1 MNPSKCTMMV
11 KLEGTQAQRALRRFT
26 YWRTAPN
33 GQRQKMWRLGQA
45 KSHEGFPSVTSFKYL
60 GVMLSYG
67 NFEKATLKHRLQE
80 GNAKLQQVRRFV
92 HNRRT
97 AGPRSRLHIWHSTVW
112 ATVSS
117 GLVVV
122 GLTEETAALLRAWHA
137 KKIRAVLNCPA
148 HLTHKSTSD
157 LYRAHD
163 IVDPVLKLQKRHANR
178 VKRLL
183 KRHRLSQMGDVALA
197 PPALE
202 QALFLRGQY
211 QSVIAQLDAAATP
224 AAPASLETCPTCNQQ
239 FETKVGLRTH
249 IARKHPE
256 TVQRYIPRTFSH
268 LLSVDGLPQCA
279 ACRKRFPQMKGLKDH
294 LLSGACSAPA
304 ELRALDDQAQ
314 PTTASTSSLSGLHPR
329 QQRLHSTLQTHTA
342 VELGREP
349 ASRELL
355 AYCLICGF
363 WTHDHGKLNP
373 TYDKPTGHC
382 GMHTESKRLP
392 TAAKLAWCCSKDNLV
407 LAVKSMYTTKD
418 CTLASARF
426 CFRSSFMTRLTP

>member
-1 MNPSKCTMMV
+1 MLTGTIFRELIALVGVQAVVDYLTGYADDLTVHREIHSMEDLGRAHALIEQLLALVRKHGFAVNPSKCTMMV

-26 YWRTAPN
+26 YWRTAPD
-33 GQRQKMWRLGQA
+33 GQRQKMWRLGQ
-45 KSHEGFPSVTSFKYL
+45 GFPSVTSFKYL

-80 GNAKLQQVRRFV
+80 GNAKLQQVRKFV

-117 GLVVV
+117 GLVDV
-122 GLTEETAALLRAWHA
+122 GLTAETATLLRAWHA

-183 KRHRLSQMGDVALA
+183 KRHRLSQTGDVALA
-197 PPALE
+197 SPALE

-239 FETKVGLRTH
+239 FEKLRLAC
-249 IARKHPE
+249 AR
-256 TVQRYIPRTFSH
+256 T
-268 LLSVDGLPQCA
+268 
-279 ACRKRFPQMKGLKDH
+279 
-294 LLSGACSAPA
+294 
-304 ELRALDDQAQ
+304 
-314 PTTASTSSLSGLHPR
+314 
-329 QQRLHSTLQTHTA
+329 
-342 VELGREP
+342 
-349 ASRELL
+349 
-355 AYCLICGF
+355 
-363 WTHDHGKLNP
+363 
-373 TYDKPTGHC
+373 
-382 GMHTESKRLP
+382 
-392 TAAKLAWCCSKDNLV
+392 
-407 LAVKSMYTTKD
+407 
-418 CTLASARF
+418 
-426 CFRSSFMTRLTP
+426 

>member
-1 MNPSKCTMMV
+1 MVSRRDLLDTLRAAGADSALIDLVAALHAESTYSFRAQGQEGQVVSTAGIKQGCKLAPTLFSMLTGTIFRELIALVGVQAVVDYLTGYADDLTVHREIHSMEDLGRAHALIEQLLALVRKHGFAVNPSKCTMV

-26 YWRTAPN
+26 YWRTAPD

-117 GLVVV
+117 GLVDV

-183 KRHRLSQMGDVALA
+183 KRHRLSQTGDVALA

-224 AAPASLETCPTCNQQ
+224 AAPASLETCPTCNL
-239 FETKVGLRTH
+239 KPRLACART
-249 IARKHPE
+249 
-256 TVQRYIPRTFSH
+256 
-268 LLSVDGLPQCA
+268 
-279 ACRKRFPQMKGLKDH
+279 
-294 LLSGACSAPA
+294 
-304 ELRALDDQAQ
+304 
-314 PTTASTSSLSGLHPR
+314 
-329 QQRLHSTLQTHTA
+329 
-342 VELGREP
+342 
-349 ASRELL
+349 
-355 AYCLICGF
+355 
-363 WTHDHGKLNP
+363 
-373 TYDKPTGHC
+373 
-382 GMHTESKRLP
+382 
-392 TAAKLAWCCSKDNLV
+392 
-407 LAVKSMYTTKD
+407 
-418 CTLASARF
+418 
-426 CFRSSFMTRLTP
+426 